1 MSINSKNSK
10 KTILSGLMAS
20 SLFGLAS
27 FQQNFMFFIFVFS
40 LILSIKLLDKL
51 ELIKSVHDLVISMVL
66 TLIFQMI
73 QTPESD
79 PYMFAFQVLSL
90 KFLLLVLYVWEIVL
104 VLRGPP

>member
-27 FQQNFMFFIFVFS
+27 TQQNFMFAIFIVS

-51 ELIKSVHDLVISMVL
+51 ELIKSVHDLVIGMVL